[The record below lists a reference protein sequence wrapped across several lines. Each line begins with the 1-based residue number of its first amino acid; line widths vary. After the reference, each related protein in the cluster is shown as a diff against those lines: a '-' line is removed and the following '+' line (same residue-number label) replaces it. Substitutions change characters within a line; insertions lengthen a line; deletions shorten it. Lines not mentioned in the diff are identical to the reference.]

1 MTDQVPGIGA
11 AGSPDTGAASGPCD
25 AAARSAQ
32 PEAAAG
38 SGQVDAGAGSGQPQ
52 SEATGGQPAAPPQ
65 VPEPFWLRAGWV
77 ALGLALLCFI
87 VYNLNLREVSAH
99 DTIPARFL
107 PLSILA
113 ETDLDLDEFEFL
125 HLHRTDPK
133 ELPYYLQYRNG
144 HYYSSYPV
152 LPGIMAVPVYVIP
165 TLLGLFDASEPDFS
179 TDVGITSKVAAAL
192 FAALSVAFVYL
203 ACRRLFAPR
212 WALGAA
218 LLYAFATGT
227 LSTSSQGLWQ
237 HGPAQL
243 WLAAALWCLLPA
255 VAGGETATSRLGAL
269 AALAGG
275 LSLGLAVA
283 ARGVMAVPAAVL
295 FLYALRRNW
304 RTLPFLLVGPA
315 LAGALV
321 GWYNFHHFGTL
332 LGGEAFLSRLHLA
345 MHGERGSW
353 KADFLPGLYGLFFS
367 ANRGLVVFTPLVL
380 LAAAGAEWAWRKKNL
395 AVLRW
400 LAGATALTLLVYGF
414 YSVWWGGWSYGPRYA
429 CDVLPLVAVLMAA
442 GLERAWPVPR
452 ARIAVLAATAYC
464 VAIQVA
470 GFLCYAPATWNLFD
484 STGAVVSVDLYHYRL
499 WDWSDWEVLRCLRAG
514 LAPTVFQEKARD
526 HAQYADTLLAQGDTE
541 GAGGHYREALYWDR
555 NNVRANTGLGVLLLG
570 RGDLA
575 DARSHLL
582 RAVEVKPTD
591 AASQHNLGCY
601 YLEAGDPQQAAQ
613 HLAQALKREPTREA
627 SWRYFAAALYR
638 LGRYDDAARAANAAL
653 AVDPNDAEM
662 QQLRDELDKRRQS
675 PPAEGE
681 PATHP

>member
-1 MTDQVPGIGA
+1 
-11 AGSPDTGAASGPCD
+11 
-25 AAARSAQ
+25 
-32 PEAAAG
+32 
-38 SGQVDAGAGSGQPQ
+38 
-52 SEATGGQPAAPPQ
+52 
-65 VPEPFWLRAGWV
+65 
-77 ALGLALLCFI
+77 LGLALLCFI
-87 VYNLNLREVSAH
+87 VYNLNFREVSAD
-99 DTIPARFL
+99 DTTPARFL

-113 ETDLDLDEFEFL
+113 EGDLDLDEFEFL

-179 TDVGITSKVAAAL
+179 TDVRITSKVAAAL

-227 LSTSSQGLWQ
+227 FSISSQGLWQ

-243 WLAAALWCLLPA
+243 WLALALWSFLPCD
-255 VAGGETATSRLGAL
+255 GDTGTSRLGPM
-269 AALAGG
+269 AALVGG
-275 LSLGLAVA
+275 LGLGLAVA
-283 ARGVMAVPAAVL
+283 ARAVMAVPAAVL
-295 FLYALRRNW
+295 LLYALRRDW
-304 RTLPFLLVGPA
+304 RSLPLLLVGP
-315 LAGALV
+315 LAVGSVL
-321 GWYNFHHFGTL
+321 GWYNLSHFGTL
-332 LGGEAFLSRLHLA
+332 LGGEAYLGRLHLT

-353 KADFLPGLYGLFFS
+353 KTDFLPGLYGLFFS

-380 LAAAGAEWAWRKKNL
+380 LAAAGAEWGWGKRNL

-400 LAGATALTLLVYGF
+400 LAGATCLTLLVYGF

-452 ARIAVLAATAYC
+452 ARVAVLLTVAYC
-464 VAIQVA
+464 VAIQLV
-470 GFLCYAPATWNLFD
+470 GFLCYYPARWNLFD
-484 STGAVVSVDLYHYRL
+484 RTGAVVSVDLYHDRL
-499 WDWSDWEVLRCLRAG
+499 WDWGDWEPLRYLRAG
-514 LAPTVFQEKARD
+514 LAPTVFAEKARD
-526 HAQYADTLLAQGDTE
+526 HAGEADTLLAQGDTE
-541 GAGGHYREALYWDR
+541 TAEGQYREALYWDR

-575 DARSHLL
+575 DARPHLL
-582 RAVEVKPTD
+582 RAVQVKPTD
-591 AASQHNLGCY
+591 AASQHNLGYY
-601 YLEAGDPQQAAQ
+601 YLEAGDPAQAAQ
-613 HLAQALKREPTREA
+613 HLAQALKREPAREP
-627 SWRYFAAALYR
+627 SWRYFAVALYQ
-638 LGRYDDAARAANAAL
+638 LGHFEDAARAANASL
-653 AVDPNDAEM
+653 AIDPNDAEM
-662 QQLRDELDKRRQS
+662 QQLRDELDKRRQP

-681 PATHP
+681 PPTHP

>member
-1 MTDQVPGIGA
+1 
-11 AGSPDTGAASGPCD
+11 
-25 AAARSAQ
+25 
-32 PEAAAG
+32 
-38 SGQVDAGAGSGQPQ
+38 
-52 SEATGGQPAAPPQ
+52 
-65 VPEPFWLRAGWV
+65 
-77 ALGLALLCFI
+77 LALLCFV

-113 ETDLDLDEFEFL
+113 EGDLDLDEFEFL
-125 HLHRTDPK
+125 HLRRTDPK

-179 TDVGITSKVAAAL
+179 TDVTITSKVAAAL
-192 FAALSVAFVYL
+192 FAAMSVAFVYL

-243 WLAAALWCLLPA
+243 WLAVALWCFLPS
-255 VAGGETATSRLGAL
+255 GEETGTSRLGPL
-269 AALAGG
+269 AALVGG

-283 ARGVMAVPAAVL
+283 ARGVMAIPAAVL

-304 RTLPFLLVGPA
+304 RTLPFLLVGPV

-332 LGGEAFLSRLHLA
+332 LGGEAYLSRLHLT

-353 KADFLPGLYGLFFS
+353 KADFLPGLYGLLFS

-380 LAAAGAEWAWRKKNL
+380 LAAAGAEWGWRKKNL

-400 LAGATALTLLVYGF
+400 LTAATALTLLVYGF

-452 ARIAVLAATAYC
+452 ARIAVLLTGAFC
-464 VAIQVA
+464 VAVQLV
-470 GFLCYAPATWNLFD
+470 GFLCYTPARWNLFD
-484 STGAVVSVDLYHYRL
+484 TSDAVESVDLYHHRL
-499 WDWSDWEVLRCLRAG
+499 WDWSDWEPLRYLRAG
-514 LAPTVFQEKARD
+514 LAPTVFEEKARD
-526 HAQYADTLLAQGDTE
+526 HAQYADTLLAGGDTAAAE
-541 GAGGHYREALYWDR
+541 GQYREALYWDR
-555 NNVRANTGLGVLLLG
+555 DNVRANTGLGVLLLG

-575 DARSHLL
+575 DARPHLL

-591 AASQHNLGCY
+591 AASQHNLGYY
-601 YLEAGDPQQAAQ
+601 YLEAGNPEQALA
-613 HLAQALKREPTREA
+613 HLTQALKREPTREA
-627 SWRYFAAALYR
+627 SWRYFAAALCR
-638 LGRYDDAARAANAAL
+638 VGRYDDALKAANAAL
-653 AVDPNDAEM
+653 AVDPNDTEM
-662 QQLRDELDKRRQS
+662 QQLRDELEKREQS

-681 PATHP
+681 PPTHP